1 MENLLQQLQLR
12 NNDQPMKNRNNNLT
26 MKSTIYTRLFAVAL
40 AGVLV
45 ACSAT
50 SSDDKKKQLDELKK
64 EQADLTKKISALE
77 AEIAKANPDSSTVKT
92 KDVSVAELSAKK
104 FDHYV
109 QTQGSVDAE
118 ENINVTAK
126 SPGTVIQ
133 VYVTEGQ
140 AVSKGQILAQ
150 LDNSVIKAN
159 VEGMKAQLQLATT
172 VYERQ
177 KNLWDQKIGTEVQ
190 FLKAKTDKEALE
202 KQVAATLE
210 QEDMTKIKAPI
221 SGTVDAVFAK
231 VGEAA
236 SGLMPS
242 FRVINTSN
250 LKIKAS
256 VSEAYVT
263 NIKKGNKVL
272 VDIPEVKKQL
282 TGQVTF
288 VGKTIDPLSR
298 TFAVEVS
305 LPNNADLRPNMTAMI
320 KVVYHTE
327 ASSIVVPVNVIQAVN
342 NEKVVYVAEANG
354 KQTVARKKKVTV
366 DGVFG
371 NEAQVVGLKAGDKV
385 ITVGYQ
391 GLNDGDPI
399 KL

>member
-1 MENLLQQLQLR
+1 
-12 NNDQPMKNRNNNLT
+12 MKHRNNNLT
-26 MKSTIYTRLFAVAL
+26 MKSTIYTRLFAIAF

-77 AEIAKANPDSSTVKT
+77 AEIAKANPDSSKVKT
-92 KDVSVAELSAKK
+92 KDVAVAELATKK

-118 ENINVTAK
+118 ENINVSAK
-126 SPGTVIQ
+126 SPGTITQ

-140 AVSKGQILAQ
+140 AVSKGQVLAQ

-159 VEGMKAQLQLATT
+159 VEGLKAQLQLATT

-190 FLKAKTDKEALE
+190 YLKAKTDKEALE

-221 SGTVDAVFAK
+221 SGTVDAVIAK
-231 VGEAA
+231 VGEGAGPGQPA
-236 SGLMPS
+236 
-242 FRVINTSN
+242 FRVVNTSK

-256 VSEAYVT
+256 ISEAYIT

-272 VDIPEVKKQL
+272 VDIPELKKQL

-298 TFAVEVS
+298 TFAVEIN
-305 LPNNADLRPNMTAMI
+305 LPNSAELRPNMTATI
-320 KVVYHTE
+320 KVIYHTE
-327 ASSIVVPVNVIQAVN
+327 AASIVVPVNVIQSLN
-342 NEKVVYVAEANG
+342 NEKLVYVAEVDG
-354 KQTVARKKKVTV
+354 KQTVARKKVV
-366 DGVFG
+366 AVEGVFG
-371 NEAQVVGLKAGDKV
+371 SEAQVTGLQAGDKL

>member
-1 MENLLQQLQLR
+1 
-12 NNDQPMKNRNNNLT
+12 
-26 MKSTIYTRLFAVAL
+26 MKSTIYTRLFAIAF

-77 AEIAKANPDSSTVKT
+77 AEIAKTNPDSSNVKT
-92 KDVSVAELSAKK
+92 KDVAVAELATKK

-118 ENINVTAK
+118 ENINVSAK
-126 SPGTVIQ
+126 SPGTITQ

-140 AVSKGQILAQ
+140 AVSKGQVLAQ

-159 VEGMKAQLQLATT
+159 VEGLKAQLQLATT

-190 FLKAKTDKEALE
+190 YLKAKTDKEALE

-221 SGTVDAVFAK
+221 SGTVDAVIAK
-231 VGEAA
+231 VGEGAGPGQPA
-236 SGLMPS
+236 
-242 FRVINTSN
+242 FRVVNTSK

-256 VSEAYVT
+256 ISEAYIT

-272 VDIPEVKKQL
+272 VDIPELKKQL
-282 TGQVTF
+282 AGQVTF

-298 TFAVEVS
+298 TFAVEIN
-305 LPNNADLRPNMTAMI
+305 LPNSAELRPNMTATI
-320 KVVYHTE
+320 KVIYHTE
-327 ASSIVVPVNVIQAVN
+327 AASIVVPVNVIQSLN
-342 NEKVVYVAEANG
+342 NEKLVYVAEADG
-354 KQTVARKKKVTV
+354 KQTVARKKVV
-366 DGVFG
+366 AVEGVFG
-371 NEAQVVGLKAGDKV
+371 SEAQVTGLQAGDKL